1 MKRLRY
7 ALEWLALA
15 ALVLLAASGV
25 YGIAVGVRTSE
36 WYVGWYGEHYGAL
49 PVSSVVFTYA
59 LSAFRGT
66 VTLGCAAVGAAR
78 IVKGRIR
85 KRYLL
90 LLGICASWY
99 VQALIHKA
107 YKGSPME
114 DWVQMWIA
122 VFCLFVLGAYKLILW
137 INSKNE
143 CAP

>member
-1 MKRLRY
+1 MKHLRF

-15 ALVLLAASGV
+15 ALVLLAGSGI
-25 YGIAVGVRTSE
+25 YDIAAGARTSD
-36 WYVGWYGEHYGAL
+36 WYIQWYEAHYGAL
-49 PVSSVVFTYA
+49 PVSSIVFTYA
-59 LSAFRGT
+59 LGVFRGT
-66 VTLGCAAVGAAR
+66 VTLVCASVGAAG
-78 IVKGRIR
+78 VMKGRIR

-122 VFCLFVLGAYKLILW
+122 VFCLCVLVAYKLVLW
-137 INSKNE
+137 MKSKNE